1 MKFLIQLTS
10 TNSLQTKAI
19 QQNGRIYLLAKC
31 KSYNNFLEV
40 AKIPAEYV
48 MYWYPLN
55 FSLDYAYFVNYKAIL
70 LQVDKQAPKGLKEEF
85 NYNQPNNPVFLKD
98 FYNYREQKLGTD
110 DRMYKLNLAI
120 TTKLKSMNL
129 VTWDEFFNMNDV
141 NTNFAKLRYSL
152 DQTKN
157 KISQRELAQNVDPD
171 NIMNNPM
178 TYATNDELI
187 YLSDLG
193 LGYKMTDVMK
203 KIAKAKFSLGDNND

>member
-1 MKFLIQLTS
+1 MIQLTS

-19 QQNGRIYLLAKC
+19 QQDGRIYLLAKC

-98 FYNYREQKLGTD
+98 FYNYREQKVGTD

-203 KIAKAKFSLGDNND
+203 KIAKVKFSLGDNND

>member
-1 MKFLIQLTS
+1 MIQLTS

-19 QQNGRIYLLAKC
+19 QQDGRIYLLAKC

>member
-1 MKFLIQLTS
+1 MIQLTS

-85 NYNQPNNPVFLKD
+85 NYNQPNNPIFLKD

-141 NTNFAKLRYSL
+141 KTNFAKLRYSL

>member
-19 QQNGRIYLLAKC
+19 QQDGRIYLLAKC

-193 LGYKMTDVMK
+193 LGYKMTDIMK

>member
-1 MKFLIQLTS
+1 MIQLTS

-85 NYNQPNNPVFLKD
+85 NYNQPNNPIFLKD

-141 NTNFAKLRYSL
+141 KTNFAKLRYSL

-203 KIAKAKFSLGDNND
+203 KIAKTKFSLGDNND